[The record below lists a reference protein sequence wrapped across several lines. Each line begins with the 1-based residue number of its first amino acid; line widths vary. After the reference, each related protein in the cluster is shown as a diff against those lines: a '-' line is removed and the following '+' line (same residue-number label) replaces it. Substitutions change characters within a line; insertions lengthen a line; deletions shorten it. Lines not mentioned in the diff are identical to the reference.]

1 MTELRPLI
9 EHWKSDPG
17 GTYQTWFLWKNRLRN
32 FGAIRRGLGQVVRDV
47 QSDTFGNLYRGSS
60 LETVVKCVAEQKQI
74 FKGADH
80 AFLWKPK
87 LRIPDIYESRQNQL
101 AFGAFL
107 DTCCCCGNELQLLA
121 AIHRLDGHSIKGL
134 GPAAANLLYFLH
146 PTHIPPFNTAIVKGY
161 NALTGSNVKL
171 GSWKE
176 YLAMREGIIR
186 INREHQSLLSNDYGA
201 IGGLLFDLGT
211 GRYLPPPRAADED
224 QRQKWQ
230 ADLSRVH
237 ELSAAEKKARE
248 EENASE
254 RTHTVVQGWLRD
266 VGHQL
271 GFDVWVASNDKT
283 RVFGSGHLGDGC
295 LPEMPS
301 GVGHIKDGDAVK
313 LIDLL
318 WFERGSGKPVAA
330 FEVEHSTSIYSGI
343 VRMLDLALGVQEEHT
358 GIRLFLVAPDKRES
372 EVSAQLQRPAFRGV
386 HGVEFMFIPY
396 GELERN
402 REAIAKFGNGL
413 KAIDAIA
420 RRVNGQPY
428 ST

>member
-32 FGAIRRGLGQVVRDV
+32 FGAIRRGLGQVVREIQDN
-47 QSDTFGNLYRGSS
+47 TFGNLYRGSS

-87 LRIPDIYESRQNQL
+87 LRIPDIYESRPNQL
-101 AFGAFL
+101 AFGIFL
-107 DTCCCCGNELQLLA
+107 DTCCCCSNEQQLLA
-121 AIHRLDGHSIKGL
+121 AIHRLDQQAIKGL

-146 PTHIPPFNTAIVKGY
+146 PTHIPPFNTAIVRGY
-161 NALTGSNVKL
+161 NALMNASVRL

-186 INREHQSLLSNDYGA
+186 VNQEHQSQLSNDYGA
-201 IGGLLFDLGT
+201 IAGLLFDIGT
-211 GRYLPPPRAADED
+211 GRYQAPPLAADDD
-224 QRQKWQ
+224 QRQKWR
-230 ADLSRVH
+230 ADLARIH
-237 ELSAAEKKARE
+237 ELSAQEKKARDA
-248 EENASE
+248 ENSSE
-254 RTHTVVQGWLRD
+254 RTHTEVQGWLRD

-271 GFDVWVASNDKT
+271 GFDVWVASND
-283 RVFGSGHLGDGC
+283 RGRIFGSGHLGDGC
-295 LPEMPS
+295 LLEVPTA
-301 GVGHIKDGDAVK
+301 VGDIVDGEAVK

-318 WFERGSGKPVAA
+318 WFERGSARPIAA

-343 VRMLDLALGVQEEHT
+343 VRMLDLALGVQDAHA

-372 EVSAQLQRPAFRGV
+372 EVRAQVQRPAFRGV
-386 HGVEFMFIPY
+386 QGVEFMFIPY

-402 REAIAKFGNGL
+402 REAMAKFGNGL

-420 RRVNGQPY
+420 RRLNG
-428 ST
+428 